1 MKYLQANYND
11 TVTLDELEKTFNISK
26 GYLCRSFKSVRHMTP
41 FEYLNYFRIS
51 KSTELLLETDWEIS
65 QIALQTGF
73 NNISY
78 FNRTFQ
84 RFMHMTPR
92 EFRRSVVRRPSESL

>member
-1 MKYLQANYND
+1 
-11 TVTLDELEKTFNISK
+11 
-26 GYLCRSFKSVRHMTP
+26 MTP

-51 KSTELLLETDWEIS
+51 KSTELLWETDREIS